1 MYLKRLEING
11 FKSFAQKTVLDFLPE
26 CEVGEDASSRRCGI
40 TAIVGPNGSGKSN
53 VADAIRWAIGEQSAK
68 QLRGK
73 KSEDVIFAGSSTK
86 ARLGQASVSL
96 SFDNHDQRIP
106 LEFNEVT
113 VTRRLYRSGESEY
126 LINGARARLMDVVDL
141 LAKAGI
147 GKDSHC
153 VITQGM
159 SDSVLHATPLERRAI
174 IEEAAGVKP
183 YQIEKERS
191 LRKLESTRENLAQV
205 RLLVREIEPHLKNL
219 KRQAERASQA
229 RELADTLRRKQ
240 MTLYGLEWRAFE
252 GERQTAREALGV
264 LEREVSELEKRSAE
278 LEEAFSREAER
289 VEDQSLERTIES
301 ELARLR
307 DEDNQALRELTLT
320 EGRLEMEREK
330 RAPREI
336 IESIPVD
343 LQYVRERLSE
353 VREAQAT
360 LIERLTV
367 VEDLSELQ
375 ELRELARVIET
386 RLHELHEDA
395 GQGTKVTK
403 RTVTLEGEALA
414 ESDRR
419 LRELEAAE
427 AKHRATLET
436 TQSKISEQAGALE
449 AARAAAKAAR
459 ENFFR
464 LEHEAR
470 TAQSTLNTL
479 KDRLNETRVTLA
491 RAEVHEED
499 LRRLVSE
506 ELHSRPEELI
516 VDGEFSSLS
525 KERLEKD
532 VLRLK
537 VQLEEVGGIDPLVT
551 QEYTETEERYA
562 FLTQE
567 SADLEQACLSLEK
580 VVAEMDQKIS
590 SAFESAFDSI
600 NRHFEKYFKLIFNGG
615 RAELSRV
622 NIRSRARSKEE
633 GLGEGEE
640 EGLEPEEGLVQ
651 VGVDITACPPGK
663 KIASLSMLS
672 GGERSLTSLALLFAI
687 IAHNPP
693 PFAVLDEVEAALDE
707 ANSRRFSRLL
717 QEFSGRTQFVAIT
730 HNRETMREASLLY
743 GVTMGEDGVSKI
755 LSVRLDQIGQ
765 GGKVTASV

>member
-11 FKSFAQKTVLDFLPE
+11 FKSFANRTVLDFLPE
-26 CEVGEDASSRRCGI
+26 CEVGEDTASRRCGI

-86 ARLGQASVSL
+86 ARLNQASVSL
-96 SFDNHDQRIP
+96 SFDNHDQRLP

-126 LINGARARLMDVVDL
+126 LINGSRARLMDVVDL

-205 RLLVREIEPHLKNL
+205 RLLVREIEPHLKHL

-229 RELADTLRRKQ
+229 KEMADTLRRKQ
-240 MTLYGLEWRAFE
+240 MTLYGREWQAFE
-252 GERQTAREALGV
+252 AERTDARAALGT
-264 LEREVSELEKRSAE
+264 LEREVEGLERRSAE
-278 LEEAFSREAER
+278 VEAALAEESRR

-301 ELARLR
+301 ELARLHE
-307 DEDNQALRELTLT
+307 EDNRALRELTLT

-330 RAPREI
+330 RAPREVV
-336 IESIPVD
+336 ESVPVD
-343 LQYVRERLSE
+343 LRYVRERLAE
-353 VREAQAT
+353 VREAQAK
-360 LIERLTV
+360 LIERLAT

-386 RLHELHEDA
+386 RLSELHEDA
-395 GQGTKVTK
+395 GQGSKTVK
-403 RTVTLEGEALA
+403 RVLSLEGEALA

-419 LRELEAAE
+419 LRELETAE
-427 AKHRATLET
+427 AAHRAVLKD
-436 TQSKISEQAGALE
+436 TQAKLAEQSSALLL
-449 AARAAAKAAR
+449 ARAAAKAAR

-470 TAQSTLNTL
+470 TTQSTLNTL
-479 KDRLNETRVTLA
+479 KDRLNETHVTLA

-506 ELHSRPEELI
+506 ELHMRPEELVPDAAL
-516 VDGEFSSLS
+516 VDLP

-532 VLRLK
+532 ILRLK
-537 VQLEEVGGIDPLVT
+537 VQLEEIGGIDPLVT

-562 FLTQE
+562 FLSHE
-567 SADLEQACLSLEK
+567 SEDLERAVLSLEK
-580 VVAEMDQKIS
+580 VIEEMDQKIA
-590 SAFESAFDSI
+590 SAFESAFESI
-600 NRHFEKYFKLIFNGG
+600 NAHFAQYFKLIFNGG
-615 RAELSRV
+615 RAELAKVRIQSRTRTR
-622 NIRSRARSKEE
+622 N
-633 GLGEGEE
+633 EE
-640 EGLEPEEGLVQ
+640 EGDTDEEVPGAEDEGLVQ
-651 VGVDITACPPGK
+651 VGVELSACPPGK
-663 KIASLSMLS
+663 KIANLSMLS

-755 LSVRLDQIGQ
+755 LSVRLDQVGQ
-765 GGKVTASV
+765 GGKVSAG